1 MKQKEGIAF
10 MTLLKRLHICKAANT
25 AMRIVQ
31 RSTYK
36 FKNWRAENPKK
47 AIAILISVAA
57 AFLTL
62 LTTIIVIVLYFNS
75 ILPSNAQFCGI
86 SLGGMNAEEVSY
98 VVDNEINPRFSSAS
112 VDFIFQ
118 GTSYPFDV
126 SQIQASYN
134 PEEVFIKAKECD
146 FSKGEKPDVPLDY
159 KEDVFNAQID
169 SLFDTAK
176 VATTPYSYKQK
187 GSVLTLKAG
196 TQGITFDKEKAKQD
210 ILSSIKSVEFAAVTA
225 SEQPLID
232 DSIPINIDAVHAEI
246 SHPVKNADYTI
257 NSSGKITY
265 NQEITGV
272 DFDVEQAKTIV
283 TDPSSGEYQVPLII
297 TPPSV
302 TVEQL
307 KKEHDNASCPTEL
320 STYTTKYSNSDDG
333 RCYNIKKS
341 AEAINGTVLY
351 PGEEFSFLNEVGPA
365 GKEQGYKESTVY
377 TSSGVDKGYG
387 GGICQVSTT
396 TYLAALYG
404 YFPITERHNH
414 SYTVGYVPLG
424 FDAAVS
430 WGGTDLKFKNNR
442 PDPVKIVASADSG
455 TITVSI
461 FGSPSEYD
469 NYNVTMTSEKT
480 SVTPSTDIK
489 YVENSSLPQ
498 GTQRVKTQGK
508 EGCSVVAHKVVTHNG
523 QVVEESDIKSN
534 YKPVTKVVEVGT
546 AAV

>member
-1 MKQKEGIAF
+1 
-10 MTLLKRLHICKAANT
+10 MTLLKRLNICKVLNKVI
-25 AMRIVQ
+25 RLVQ

-36 FKNWRAENPKK
+36 FKKWRAENPKK
-47 AIAILISVAA
+47 AVTLLISVVAT
-57 AFLTL
+57 FLTF
-62 LTTIIVIVLYFNS
+62 LTTTIVIVLYFNS
-75 ILPSNAQFCGI
+75 ILPSNAEFCGI
-86 SLGGMNAEEVSY
+86 SLGGMNAEEVAY
-98 VVDNEINPRFSSAS
+98 IVDNEINPHFSAAS
-112 VDFIFQ
+112 VEFVFQ
-118 GTSYPFDV
+118 GASYPFDV

-134 PEEVFIKAKECD
+134 SEDVFIKTKECD
-146 FSKGEKPDVPLDY
+146 FSKGEKPDVPLNY
-159 KEDVFNAQID
+159 NQDVFNAQID
-169 SLFDTAK
+169 SLVNTAK

-187 GSVLTLKAG
+187 GSTLVLKAG
-196 TQGITFDKEKAKQD
+196 MQGITFDKEKAEQD
-210 ILSSIKSVEFAAVTA
+210 ILSAVKSVEFPAVTA

-232 DSIPINIDAVHAEI
+232 ESIPINIEAVHIEI
-246 SHPVKNADYTI
+246 SHPVKDADYTI
-257 NSSGKITY
+257 NSSGKLTY

-272 DFDVEQAKTIV
+272 DFDVDQAKIIV

-307 KKEHDNASCPTEL
+307 KKEHDNAPCPNQL
-320 STYTTKYSNSDDG
+320 STYTTKYSNSDEG
-333 RCYNIKKS
+333 RSYNIKKS
-341 AEAINGTVLY
+341 VEAINGTVLY

-396 TYLAALYG
+396 AYLAAIYG

-430 WGGTDLKFKNNR
+430 WGGTDLRFKNNR
-442 PDPVKIVASADSG
+442 PNPVKIVASADSG

-480 SVTPSTDIK
+480 SVTPSTDTK

-508 EGCSVVAHKVVTHNG
+508 EGCSVVAHKVVTRSG
-523 QVVEESDIKSN
+523 QVVEESDIKST

-546 AAV
+546 A

>member
-1 MKQKEGIAF
+1 MI
-10 MTLLKRLHICKAANT
+10 LLKRLNIGKAADKT
-25 AMRIVQ
+25 VRFAQIPI
-31 RSTYK
+31 YK
-36 FKNWRAENPKK
+36 FKNWRTKNPKK
-47 AIAILISVAA
+47 AIAVLISGAA

-62 LTTIIVIVLYFNS
+62 LASIIAIALYFNS

-98 VVDNEINPRFSSAS
+98 IVDNEINPRFSAAS
-112 VDFIFQ
+112 VEFVFQ

-134 PEEVFIKAKECD
+134 PEDVFIEAKECD
-146 FSKGEKPDVPLDY
+146 FSKGEKPDVPLNY
-159 KEDVFNAQID
+159 NEDVFNAQID
-169 SLFDTAK
+169 SLVDTAK
-176 VATTPYSYKQK
+176 VATTPYSYKKK
-187 GSVLTLKAG
+187 GSTLTLKAG
-196 TQGITFDKEKAKQD
+196 TQGVTFDKEKAKQD
-210 ILSSIKSVEFAAVTA
+210 ILSSVKSAEFSAVTA

-232 DSIPINIDAVHAEI
+232 DSIPINIDAVHSEI

-257 NSSGKITY
+257 SSSGELTY
-265 NQEITGV
+265 NEEITGV

-283 TDPSSGEYQVPLII
+283 TDPNSGEYQIPLII

-307 KKEHDNASCPTEL
+307 KKEHDSASCPTEL
-320 STYTTKYSNSDDG
+320 STYTTKYSTSDEG
-333 RCYNIKKS
+333 RCYNIQKS

-351 PGEEFSFLNEVGPA
+351 PGEAFSFLDEVGPA

-377 TSSGVDKGYG
+377 TSSGVDTGYG

-396 TYLAALYG
+396 AYLAAIYG

-442 PDPVKIVASADSG
+442 PDPVKIVASVGTG
-455 TITVSI
+455 TITVAI

-469 NYNVTMTSEKT
+469 DYNVTMTSEKT
-480 SVTPSTDIK
+480 SVTPSTDVK
-489 YVENSSLPQ
+489 YIENSSLPQ

-508 EGCSVVAHKVVTHNG
+508 DGCSVVAHKVVTYNG

-534 YKPVTKVVEVGT
+534 YKPVTKVIEVGT